1 MEYSKAIYGIG
12 TGEIAACG
20 TVRQDGTVILLADYK
35 MPRNIFA
42 IKCLQRVPNGKPD
55 YPDINADAAAHVE
68 KVVLD
73 GISAL

>member
-35 MPRNIFA
+35 MPRKIFV
-42 IKCLQRVPNGKPD
+42 IKSLQHGPNGKPD
-55 YPDINADAAAHVE
+55 DPGINAEAAAHVE
-68 KVVLD
+68 KPF
-73 GISAL
+73 